1 MKGALVEAWLF
12 NFKLREGWCPAL
24 DISRAG
30 TLLVLLNRN
39 IRGNEKTLYREE
51 DELDTL
57 SWERTHSV
65 QRQRGDMSLKLRSRC
80 TFNLIFRFTL
90 FYILC
95 FVQFNRICFL
105 FCVGVCCAG
114 QNNNTGA
121 ILEYSQSICLT
132 YFVELCPICPTY
144 SENWQS
150 SKASF
155 AQSGILV
162 WLEIQHIFRD
172 CQFSNEEQ

>member
-1 MKGALVEAWLF
+1 MW

-105 FCVGVCCAG
+105 FCECVCCAVLG
-114 QNNNTGA
+114 EIT
-121 ILEYSQSICLT
+121 ILDWCHL
-132 YFVELCPICPTY
+132 
-144 SENWQS
+144 
-150 SKASF
+150 
-155 AQSGILV
+155 GILSV
-162 WLEIQHIFRD
+162 NLLNIF
-172 CQFSNEEQ
+172 CGIMSNLSNLFRELTVKQSFICTIRHFGLTWNTKYF